1 MRFQK
6 DFKINIQM
14 FSQAIK
20 NNLIFIG
27 NSLTEEEKP
36 MNKAT
41 RTWLLVEESHQL
53 LVSSAG
59 QKVLYKE

>member
-1 MRFQK
+1 
-6 DFKINIQM
+6 M

-36 MNKAT
+36 MNKAM

-53 LVSSAG
+53 LVS
-59 QKVLYKE
+59 

>member
-53 LVSSAG
+53 LVS
-59 QKVLYKE
+59 